1 MHAILGESII
11 QLLFKATLH
20 HLTIIAWERYVAIQK
35 WMDYKILVTNSRVKN
50 LAIAAWI
57 SALFPAVPNLIARV
71 ADVNGKIIA
80 AFFVMWSAEAATCL
94 ILIAYFYRKVY
105 LGIREH
111 KVNESQQVNVLIK
124 VKLESKV
131 AKTTGLLTAALIF
144 CFIPVT
150 VFTILHVRYVFPATR
165 ANVGLRITTVV
176 MLWNSLF
183 NPLLYCYRDRR
194 FRNAIAELL
203 RLKKPAATQP
213 AVGNA
218 QYVRRK
224 EHLGSSEH
232 HNLERCKQHLTRSAS
247 CNAALVPV
255 DSRFGSSTEI
265 MLKRSLSITAL
276 DKCSN
281 SFDVL

>member
-1 MHAILGESII
+1 M
-11 QLLFKATLH
+11 
-20 HLTIIAWERYVAIQK
+20 AIQK
-35 WMDYKILVTNSRVKN
+35 WMDYKILITNSRVKN

-131 AKTTGLLTAALIF
+131 AKTTGLLTGALIF

-165 ANVGLRITTVV
+165 ANVGLRITTVRVV

-203 RLKKPAATQP
+203 RLKKPPATQS

-224 EHLGSSEH
+224 EHLGSSRH
-232 HNLERCKQHLTRSAS
+232 HNLERCKQPLTRSAS
-247 CNAALVPV
+247 CNAVLVAI
-255 DSRFGSSTEI
+255 DSRLGSSTEI

-281 SFDVL
+281 SFGVLELGSASPS